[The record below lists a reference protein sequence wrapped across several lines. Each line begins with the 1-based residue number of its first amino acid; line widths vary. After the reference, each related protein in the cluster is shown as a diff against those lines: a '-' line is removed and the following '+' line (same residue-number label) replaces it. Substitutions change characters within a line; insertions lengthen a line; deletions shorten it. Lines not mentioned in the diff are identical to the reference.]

1 MWGNPISV
9 QDALGMLI
17 RATASLLRR
26 GFSPAPAKVVKVE
39 WPPWPPWPSWPT
51 PAIIHHK
58 RSDATVAASPD
69 RHAACGSG
77 SGGMPPSYLQRRSM
91 QIFAPIKSGQ
101 QQPTQPLR
109 AATSTAAQELLLNSI

>member
-17 RATASLLRR
+17 RATAPLLRR

-39 WPPWPPWPSWPT
+39 WPPWPSWPT

-69 RHAACGSG
+69 RHAASGSG